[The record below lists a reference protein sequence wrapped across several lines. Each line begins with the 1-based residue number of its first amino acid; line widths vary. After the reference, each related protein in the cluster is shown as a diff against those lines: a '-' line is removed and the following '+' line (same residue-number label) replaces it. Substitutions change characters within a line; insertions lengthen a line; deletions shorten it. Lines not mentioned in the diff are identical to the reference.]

1 MMEEALA
8 YLRTGLGL
16 VPYARDWDGFQSL
29 PLFLRSS
36 SNFLLVLVNEK
47 AFLLAEPHEETLPS
61 IKRVYKQLACR
72 VDMPI
77 AIICPHVDA
86 RQRKTL
92 VIQGVPFICAN
103 RQIFLPFLGVA
114 SSEWGGR
121 AKKVAAAVLS
131 FRAQQAAIW
140 GALRDAPYTLDE
152 LRAATG
158 MNSPRAS
165 ETARELADVGL
176 VSRRKQGRILH
187 LSPADTETLLSDYM
201 ECLSTPVVRTIIVS
215 RNPIVQTLPFAGESA
230 LAAKTMLNAPQYEV
244 RAVHRSKAADL
255 KPFEIIEGELPDDQV
270 VRVQVWKY
278 GPVLSGCEEI
288 DPISL
293 ALSLAE
299 EADEWIMGELDHL
312 FGKEYQWGKV
322 R

>member
-1 MMEEALA
+1 MEEALA

-16 VPYARDWDGFQSL
+16 VPHARDWDGSQSL
-29 PLFLRSS
+29 PLFLRNS

-47 AFLLAEPHEETLPS
+47 TFLLAEPHEETLPS

-77 AIICPHVDA
+77 AISCPHVDA

-92 VIQGVPFICAN
+92 VIQGIPFICAN
-103 RQIFLPFLGVA
+103 RQICLPFLGVA
-114 SSEWGGR
+114 SSEWGSR
-121 AKKVAAAVLS
+121 AKPIEGATLS

-140 GALRDAPYTLDE
+140 GALRDASYTLDE

-165 ETARELADVGL
+165 ETVRELAEAGL
-176 VSRRKQGRILH
+176 VSRKKQGRILH
-187 LSPADTETLLSDYM
+187 LSPVGAERLLSDNM
-201 ECLSTPVVRTIIVS
+201 ERLSTPVVRTVVVS
-215 RNPIVQTLPFAGESA
+215 RSPIVQALPFAGESV
-230 LAAKTMLNAPQYEV
+230 LAAKTMLNAPQCEV
-244 RAVHRSKAADL
+244 RAIHRSKATDL
-255 KPFEIIEGELPDDQV
+255 KPFETIEGELPGDQV

-278 GPVLSGCEEI
+278 GPVYSGCEEI
-288 DPISL
+288 DQISL
-293 ALSLAE
+293 GLSLAE
-299 EADEWIMGELDHL
+299 DADERIMGELNHL
-312 FGKEYQWGKV
+312 FGKEYQWGIV